1 MKASTCCRG
10 VFNHPAK
17 SQREVCLLLT
27 YGERTTEIVVEK
39 DEEVVAEEKVEEER
53 GEKDE
58 DREKKIK
65 KK

>member
-10 VFNHPAK
+10 AFNHPAK

-27 YGERTTEIVVEK
+27 YGERTTETVVEK
-39 DEEVVAEEKVEEER
+39 DVEVVAKEER

-58 DREKKIK
+58 DREKK
-65 KK
+65 